1 MAIVQCVPNFS
12 EGRDLDKM
20 DPLVVII
27 QGQQFKLKNLNNLVA
42 SIFGKSYFDL
52 SQEER
57 LKVRYEKAHA
67 ISQFHKYLPIVNTE
81 QGTYGDNFD
90 IVKKDYDFENAFII
104 DDDYSYILS
113 LCKINSFMLL
123 EVRNSNI
130 FTGLIDKSKIKDDLV
145 VINHFAKE
153 ILDELYN

>member
-1 MAIVQCVPNFS
+1 
-12 EGRDLDKM
+12 M

-130 FTGLIDKSKIKDDLV
+130 FTGLIDKNKIKDDLV
-145 VINHFAKE
+145 IVNHFAKD
-153 ILDELYN
+153 ILEDLYH

>member
-1 MAIVQCVPNFS
+1 
-12 EGRDLDKM
+12 M

-130 FTGLIDKSKIKDDLV
+130 FTGLIDKSEIKDDLV

-153 ILDELYN
+153 ILEILDELYN

>member
-1 MAIVQCVPNFS
+1 
-12 EGRDLDKM
+12 M

-90 IVKKDYDFENAFII
+90 IVKKDYDFENVFII

-130 FTGLIDKSKIKDDLV
+130 FTGLIDKSEIKDDLV

-153 ILDELYN
+153 ILVELYN

>member
-1 MAIVQCVPNFS
+1 
-12 EGRDLDKM
+12 M
-20 DPLVVII
+20 DPLIVII

-90 IVKKDYDFENAFII
+90 ILKKDYDFENAFII

-130 FTGLIDKSKIKDDLV
+130 FTGLIDKSQIKDDLV

>member
-1 MAIVQCVPNFS
+1 
-12 EGRDLDKM
+12 M

-81 QGTYGDNFD
+81 QGTYGDNCD

-130 FTGLIDKSKIKDDLV
+130 FTGLIDKSEIKDDLV

>member
-1 MAIVQCVPNFS
+1 
-12 EGRDLDKM
+12 M

-27 QGQQFKLKNLNNLVA
+27 QGQQFKLKNLDNLVA

-130 FTGLIDKSKIKDDLV
+130 FTGLIDKSEIKDDLV

>member
-1 MAIVQCVPNFS
+1 
-12 EGRDLDKM
+12 M

-27 QGQQFKLKNLNNLVA
+27 QGQQVKLKNLNNLVA

-104 DDDYSYILS
+104 DDDYM
-113 LCKINSFMLL
+113 NSHHLL
-123 EVRNSNI
+123 
-130 FTGLIDKSKIKDDLV
+130 
-145 VINHFAKE
+145 
-153 ILDELYN
+153 

>member
-1 MAIVQCVPNFS
+1 
-12 EGRDLDKM
+12 M

-42 SIFGKSYFDL
+42 SIFGKSYFHL

-90 IVKKDYDFENAFII
+90 IIKKDYDFENAFII

>member
-1 MAIVQCVPNFS
+1 
-12 EGRDLDKM
+12 M

-90 IVKKDYDFENAFII
+90 IIKKDYDFENAFII

-130 FTGLIDKSKIKDDLV
+130 FTGLIDKSEIKDDLV

>member
-1 MAIVQCVPNFS
+1 
-12 EGRDLDKM
+12 M

-52 SQEER
+52 SQEKR

-130 FTGLIDKSKIKDDLV
+130 FTGLIDKSEIKDDLV

>member
-1 MAIVQCVPNFS
+1 
-12 EGRDLDKM
+12 M
-20 DPLVVII
+20 DPLIVII
-27 QGQQFKLKNLNNLVA
+27 QGQQIKLKNLNNLVA

-130 FTGLIDKSKIKDDLV
+130 FTGLIDKSEIKDDLV

>member
-1 MAIVQCVPNFS
+1 
-12 EGRDLDKM
+12 M

-123 EVRNSNI
+123 EVRNLNI
-130 FTGLIDKSKIKDDLV
+130 FTGLIDKSEIKDDLV

>member
-1 MAIVQCVPNFS
+1 
-12 EGRDLDKM
+12 M

-27 QGQQFKLKNLNNLVA
+27 QRQQFKLKNLNNLVA

-130 FTGLIDKSKIKDDLV
+130 FTGLIDKSEIKDDLV

>member
-1 MAIVQCVPNFS
+1 M
-12 EGRDLDKM
+12 E
-20 DPLVVII
+20 PLVVVI

-42 SIFGKSYFDL
+42 SIFGASYFDL

-57 LKVRYEKAHA
+57 LKVRYEKSHA
-67 ISQFHKYLPIVNTE
+67 ISQFHKYLPIVHTE
-81 QGTYGDNFD
+81 KGTYGDNFE
-90 IVKKDYDFENAFII
+90 IVKKDYDFENGFII

-130 FTGLIDKSKIKDDLV
+130 FTGLIDKSNIKEDLV
-145 VINHFAKE
+145 VINHFAKD
-153 ILDELYN
+153 ILEELYN

>member
-1 MAIVQCVPNFS
+1 
-12 EGRDLDKM
+12 M

-104 DDDYSYILS
+104 DDEYSYILS

-130 FTGLIDKSKIKDDLV
+130 FTGLIDKSEIKDDLV

-153 ILDELYN
+153 ILGELYN

>member
-1 MAIVQCVPNFS
+1 
-12 EGRDLDKM
+12 M

-67 ISQFHKYLPIVNTE
+67 ISQFHKCLPIVNTE

-90 IVKKDYDFENAFII
+90 IVKKDYDFENSFII

-130 FTGLIDKSKIKDDLV
+130 FTGLIDKSEIKDDLV

>member
-1 MAIVQCVPNFS
+1 
-12 EGRDLDKM
+12 M

-130 FTGLIDKSKIKDDLV
+130 FTGLIDKSEIKDDLV

-153 ILDELYN
+153 ILD

>member
-1 MAIVQCVPNFS
+1 
-12 EGRDLDKM
+12 M

-130 FTGLIDKSKIKDDLV
+130 FTGLIDKSEIKDDLV
-145 VINHFAKE
+145 VINQFAKE

>member
-1 MAIVQCVPNFS
+1 
-12 EGRDLDKM
+12 M

-130 FTGLIDKSKIKDDLV
+130 FTGLIDKSEIKD
-145 VINHFAKE
+145 E
-153 ILDELYN
+153 IGRASCRERV

>member
-1 MAIVQCVPNFS
+1 
-12 EGRDLDKM
+12 M

-81 QGTYGDNFD
+81 QGTYGYNFD

-130 FTGLIDKSKIKDDLV
+130 FTGLIDKSEIKDDLV
-145 VINHFAKE
+145 VIN
-153 ILDELYN
+153 

>member
-1 MAIVQCVPNFS
+1 
-12 EGRDLDKM
+12 M

-27 QGQQFKLKNLNNLVA
+27 QGQQFKLKNLKNLVA

-130 FTGLIDKSKIKDDLV
+130 FTGLIDKSEIKDDLV

>member
-1 MAIVQCVPNFS
+1 
-12 EGRDLDKM
+12 M

-67 ISQFHKYLPIVNTE
+67 ISQFHEYLPIVNTE

-130 FTGLIDKSKIKDDLV
+130 FTGLIDKSEIKDDLV

>member
-1 MAIVQCVPNFS
+1 
-12 EGRDLDKM
+12 M

-130 FTGLIDKSKIKDDLV
+130 FTGLID
-145 VINHFAKE
+145 
-153 ILDELYN
+153 

>member
-1 MAIVQCVPNFS
+1 
-12 EGRDLDKM
+12 M

-27 QGQQFKLKNLNNLVA
+27 QGQQYKLKNLNNLVA

-130 FTGLIDKSKIKDDLV
+130 FTGLIDKSEIKDDLV

>member
-1 MAIVQCVPNFS
+1 
-12 EGRDLDKM
+12 M

-67 ISQFHKYLPIVNTE
+67 ISQFHKYLPIVNTA
-81 QGTYGDNFD
+81 QGTSGDNFD

-130 FTGLIDKSKIKDDLV
+130 FTGLIDKSEIKDDLV

-153 ILDELYN
+153 ILGELYN

>member
-1 MAIVQCVPNFS
+1 
-12 EGRDLDKM
+12 M

-130 FTGLIDKSKIKDDLV
+130 FTGLIDKSEIKDDLV
-145 VINHFAKE
+145 VINHFAHFAKE

>member
-1 MAIVQCVPNFS
+1 M
-12 EGRDLDKM
+12 E
-20 DPLVVII
+20 PLVVII

-42 SIFGKSYFDL
+42 SIFGADYFNL

-67 ISQFHKYLPIVNTE
+67 ISQFHKYLPVIYTE
-81 QGTYGDNFD
+81 KGTYGDNFE
-90 IVKKDYDFENAFII
+90 IVKDDYDFENGFII

-130 FTGLIDKSKIKDDLV
+130 FTGLIDKNKIKDDLV
-145 VINHFAKE
+145 VVNHFAKD
-153 ILDELYN
+153 ILEELYD

>member
-1 MAIVQCVPNFS
+1 M
-12 EGRDLDKM
+12 E
-20 DPLVVII
+20 PLVVII
-27 QGQQFKLKNLNNLVA
+27 QGRQFKLKNLNNLVA

-130 FTGLIDKSKIKDDLV
+130 FTGLIDKSEIKDDLV

>member
-1 MAIVQCVPNFS
+1 
-12 EGRDLDKM
+12 M

-57 LKVRYEKAHA
+57 LKVRNEKAHA

-130 FTGLIDKSKIKDDLV
+130 FTGLIDKSEIKDDLV

-153 ILDELYN
+153 ILGELYN

>member
-1 MAIVQCVPNFS
+1 
-12 EGRDLDKM
+12 M

-130 FTGLIDKSKIKDDLV
+130 FTGLIDKSEIKDDLV

-153 ILDELYN
+153 ILDELLK

>member
-1 MAIVQCVPNFS
+1 
-12 EGRDLDKM
+12 M
-20 DPLVVII
+20 DPLIVII

-130 FTGLIDKSKIKDDLV
+130 FTVLIDKSEIKDDLV

>member
-1 MAIVQCVPNFS
+1 
-12 EGRDLDKM
+12 M

-67 ISQFHKYLPIVNTE
+67 ISQVHKYLPIVNTE

-130 FTGLIDKSKIKDDLV
+130 FTGLIDKSEIKDDLV

>member
-1 MAIVQCVPNFS
+1 
-12 EGRDLDKM
+12 M

-130 FTGLIDKSKIKDDLV
+130 FSGLIDKSEIKDDLV

>member
-1 MAIVQCVPNFS
+1 
-12 EGRDLDKM
+12 M

-27 QGQQFKLKNLNNLVA
+27 QRQQFKLKNLNNLVA

-130 FTGLIDKSKIKDDLV
+130 FTGLIDKSEIKDDLV
-145 VINHFAKE
+145 VIN
-153 ILDELYN
+153 

>member
-1 MAIVQCVPNFS
+1 
-12 EGRDLDKM
+12 M

-104 DDDYSYILS
+104 YDDYSYILS

-130 FTGLIDKSKIKDDLV
+130 FTGLIDKSEIKDDLV

>member
-1 MAIVQCVPNFS
+1 
-12 EGRDLDKM
+12 M

-67 ISQFHKYLPIVNTE
+67 ISQFHEYLPIVNTE

-90 IVKKDYDFENAFII
+90 IIKKDYDFENAFII

-130 FTGLIDKSKIKDDLV
+130 FTGLIDKSEIKDDLV